1 MQQTFPQ
8 YFTTDPVFEQG
19 FVFLV
24 VNPDADDLTVKI
36 LDTKNKDKEVA
47 SAVIRV
53 SDIIKKP
60 GMNFEKQPVT
70 LKVGG
75 IVLLARVILLSFTS
89 AFNFRGTA
97 AARRP
102 SSSPAA
108 CALSNPLAKVL
119 KSWRNP
125 NKSRNLPSPPTKI

>member
-36 LDTKNKDKEVA
+36 LDTKHKEKEIA
-47 SAVIRV
+47 SAVVRV

-60 GMNFEKQPVT
+60 GMNFAKQPVT
-70 LKVGG
+70 LKVS
-75 IVLLARVILLSFTS
+75 SFFAVDS
-89 AFNFRGTA
+89 AYRDEQDV
-97 AARRP
+97 
-102 SSSPAA
+102 
-108 CALSNPLAKVL
+108 SN
-119 KSWRNP
+119 
-125 NKSRNLPSPPTKI
+125 TGDE

>member
-75 IVLLARVILLSFTS
+75 IVLLAQGWGGLAVQYRQYTPVLVILVTV
-89 AFNFRGTA
+89 TY
-97 AARRP
+97 
-102 SSSPAA
+102 
-108 CALSNPLAKVL
+108 
-119 KSWRNP
+119 WRS
-125 NKSRNLPSPPTKI
+125 KSRIPVLDRERQSSD